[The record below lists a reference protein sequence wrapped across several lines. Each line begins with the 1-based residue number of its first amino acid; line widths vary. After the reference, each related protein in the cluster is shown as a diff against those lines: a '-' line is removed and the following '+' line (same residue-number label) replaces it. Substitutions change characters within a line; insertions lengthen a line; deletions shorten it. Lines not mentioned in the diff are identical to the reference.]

1 MTLQHERSAKPEL
14 IVAIGCM
21 CGIVVALSQTLII
34 PLIPS
39 LPALLHTS
47 AGNASWAVTAT
58 LLTAAVATP
67 VAGRLG
73 DMYGKRRMLL
83 VCMGFLLVGSVVSAL
98 ATGLVMMVVGR
109 ALQGMAMG
117 AVALGISVLRDE
129 LPPDKVGTGVARMSA
144 TMGIGGA
151 VGLPL
156 AAFVADKASWQMLFW
171 LIAGLAAACAV
182 AVMIMVPESPVRTP
196 GRFDFVGAF
205 GLGAALV
212 MLLLAITKGGDWGW
226 SSGLT
231 LGLIAGS
238 LVVFALWGTWE
249 LRRSSPLVDLR
260 VSAAPQVLFTN
271 TASVAVGFAMY
282 GMSLIPVQIL
292 MAPHQVGYGLGL
304 SMTEAGLVL
313 APSGLMMYLTSSI
326 GARLSASRGPRI
338 SLGVGIA
345 VMAAGYVSLLILR
358 SQVWELTVATALI
371 GAGIGIA
378 YAAMPAL
385 IMGAVPLTETAAANG
400 LNALMRSVGTSLSS
414 AVVAVVLAHSV
425 VRLGPVSLPAE
436 SAFTLA
442 LLISL
447 AACGLALGLTALIP
461 SRRPAS
467 DDETTSLT
475 PWTRSRT
482 EDRSL
487 TTSGT
492 TTL

>member
-1 MTLQHERSAKPEL
+1 MTSPVHHDRTTKPEL
-14 IVAIGCM
+14 IVAIACM

-34 PLIPS
+34 PLIPD
-39 LPALLHTS
+39 LPTLLHTS
-47 AGNASWAVTAT
+47 SGNASWAVTAT

-73 DMYGKRRMLL
+73 DMFGKRMMLL
-83 VCMGFLLVGSVVSAL
+83 VSMAFLLVGSVISAL
-98 ATGLVMMVVGR
+98 ATGLVVMVAGR
-109 ALQGMAMG
+109 ALQGLAMG
-117 AVALGISVLRDE
+117 AIALGISVLRDE
-129 LPPDKVGTGVARMSA
+129 LPADKVGAGVARMSA

-151 VGLPL
+151 IGLPL

-171 LIAGLAAACAV
+171 LIAGLAALCAV
-182 AVMIMVPESPVRTP
+182 AVLILVPESPVRTP
-196 GRFDFVGAF
+196 GRFDFVGAA
-205 GLGAALV
+205 GLGTALI

-226 SSGLT
+226 GSGAT
-231 LGLIAGS
+231 LGLIGGS
-238 LVVFALWGTWE
+238 LVVFLLWGTWE

-271 TASVAVGFAMY
+271 AASVAVGFAMY

-304 SMTEAGLVL
+304 SMTEAGLAL

-326 GARLSASRGPRI
+326 GARISATRGPRV
-338 SLGVGIA
+338 SLGAGIV
-345 VMAAGYVSLLILR
+345 VMAAGYVSLLALR
-358 SQVWELTVATALI
+358 SEVWELTFATAVI

-385 IMGAVPLTETAAANG
+385 IMGAVPVTETAAANG

-414 AVVAVVLAHSV
+414 AVVAVVLAQSV
-425 VRLGPVSLPAE
+425 VRLGAFALPTE

-461 SRRPAS
+461 SRRPTA
-467 DDETTSLT
+467 T
-475 PWTRSRT
+475 PIPVVEDT
-482 EDRSL
+482 ELVSV
-487 TTSGT
+487 SGGSQP
-492 TTL
+492 LA

>member
-1 MTLQHERSAKPEL
+1 MTSQHERSAKPEL

-34 PLIPS
+34 PLIPD
-39 LPALLHTS
+39 LPTLLHTS

-67 VAGRLG
+67 VFGRLG
-73 DMYGKRRMLL
+73 DMFGKRRMLL
-83 VCMGFLLVGSVVSAL
+83 VSMAFLVVGSVISAL

-117 AVALGISVLRDE
+117 AIALGISVLRDE
-129 LPPDKVGTGVARMSA
+129 LPADKVGAGVARMSA

-171 LIAGLAAACAV
+171 LIAGLAALCAV
-182 AVMIMVPESPVRTP
+182 AVLIMVPESPVRTP
-196 GRFDFVGAF
+196 GRFDFVGA
-205 GLGAALV
+205 LGIGTALV

-226 SSGLT
+226 RSGLT
-231 LGLIAGS
+231 LGLLAAS
-238 LVVFALWGTWE
+238 LVVFLLWGTWE
-249 LRRSSPLVDLR
+249 LRRTSPLVDLR

-271 TASVAVGFAMY
+271 AASVAVGFAMY
-282 GMSLIPVQIL
+282 GMSLIPIQIL

-304 SMTEAGLVL
+304 SMTEAGLAL

-326 GARLSASRGPRI
+326 GARISASRGPRVT
-338 SLGVGIA
+338 LGAGIT
-345 VMAAGYVSLLILR
+345 VIAAGYIFLLGLR
-358 SQVWELTVATALI
+358 SEVWQLTLATAVI

-425 VRLGPVSLPAE
+425 VKLGPVSLPSE
-436 SAFTLA
+436 SAFTVA

-447 AACGLALGLTALIP
+447 GACGLALGLTALIP
-461 SRRPAS
+461 SRRPARTE
-467 DDETTSLT
+467 ETTSLAS
-475 PWTRSRT
+475 WTTSLA
-482 EDRSL
+482 EGPSL
-487 TTSGT
+487 TTSGR